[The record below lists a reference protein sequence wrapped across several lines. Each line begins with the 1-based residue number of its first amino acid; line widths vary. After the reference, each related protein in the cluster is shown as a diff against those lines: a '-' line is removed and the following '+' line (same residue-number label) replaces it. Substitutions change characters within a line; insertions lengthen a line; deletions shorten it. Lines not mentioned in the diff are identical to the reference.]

1 MPIRVASLS
10 ALALLL
16 AAPLGL
22 AQSAPQIGVVD
33 MKRAFEE
40 YHKTKSAAAELQK
53 DIVDVRKD
61 VQERFEEYK
70 KMFDEVQTLA
80 KKLQDPV
87 LGNEERQRVQIQV
100 QEKNAELKS
109 LQTEI
114 TDFQRRREMQLREQ
128 QMRVR
133 GGLYTEIIDVVRAK
147 AQSEGYGLVFDSSGG
162 SANGIPVL
170 VFSGSAQDFTDE
182 IVVELNK
189 DAPANVPD
197 GPAAFPA
204 PEAPVTPAAE

>member
-1 MPIRVASLS
+1 MSIRVASLS

-70 KMFDEVQTLA
+70 KMFDEVQALA

-147 AQSEGYGLVFDSSGG
+147 AQTEGYGLVFDSSGG

-197 GPAAFPA
+197 GPAAFPT
-204 PEAPVTPAAE
+204 PEAPGTE